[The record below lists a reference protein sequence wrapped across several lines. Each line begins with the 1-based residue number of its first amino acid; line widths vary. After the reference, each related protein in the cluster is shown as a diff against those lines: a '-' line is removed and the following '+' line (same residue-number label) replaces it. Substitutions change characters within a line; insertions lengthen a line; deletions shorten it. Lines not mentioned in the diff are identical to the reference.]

1 MKTEGQNA
9 QQNPRFWK
17 FMEIRIYMNLY
28 FHQKIRANQNTMSF
42 RIKNINNMD
51 SPEETWIENGH
62 DHWAQQNPSSVWLM
76 MVNC

>member
-1 MKTEGQNA
+1 
-9 QQNPRFWK
+9 
-17 FMEIRIYMNLY
+17 MEIRIYMNLY

-62 DHWAQQNPSSVWLM
+62 DH
-76 MVNC
+76 